1 MTIQNLKDIIAA
13 RMGMLIL
20 FVSLLVIL
28 LCMPDISDQI
38 AVKKILINKSL
49 QYVEKNDVD
58 ALLEQAL
65 EKNFFTL
72 DLKNVADSLNELP
85 WVKSAQIKKIWPD
98 TLLLNIHEQ
107 TPLARWKEDQLI
119 SVSGVVFSPIDASEF
134 GSLPHLF
141 GKESKREGITEF
153 YYQSQR
159 ILAGNDLHVVRVDVE
174 STFDWRV
181 ELDNGLLLILSAKQG
196 IEKIEQFSRIYDAHI
211 LPKLMQI
218 SHVDLRYENGFVVSW
233 QQDKEKML
241 ERHISE
247 TNDPLGKTRKSSM
260 LRHRA

>member
-20 FVSLLVIL
+20 FISLFVIL
-28 LCMPDISDQI
+28 LFMPDISDQI

-72 DLKNVADSLNELP
+72 ELKNVADSINELP

-98 TLLLNIHEQ
+98 TVLLNIQEQ
-107 TPLARWKEDQLI
+107 APLARWKEDQLI
-119 SVSGVVFSPIDASEF
+119 SVSGVVFSPRDISEF
-134 GSLPHLF
+134 DSLPLLL
-141 GKESKREGITEF
+141 GKESQREGITAF
-153 YYQSQR
+153 YYHSQG
-159 ILAGNDLHVVRVDVE
+159 ILADNDLRVVRVHIE

-233 QQDKEKML
+233 QENKDKVL
-241 ERHISE
+241 ELRISE
-247 TNDPLGKTRKSSM
+247 TNDSLRKTSKSST